1 MYIDGQMGQARWAG
15 LRTARKS
22 TARHGSDRASGW
34 PGTTVGPCLG
44 RHLGTGTARKL
55 NRPDMARRIQPT
67 KSPFSLSYINS
78 TLPTLTLTPHL
89 HSSPPLLGAAAAWE
103 PGTPVTS
110 TARGNRP
117 CLHHARGQAW
127 RPLPAQQGAAPAST
141 ARGSRPCPHRR
152 RDRGW
157 CPPLP
162 HRRREKSTS
171 RRRGRRD
178 DGCAAVEQ
186 EAAADSASSPP
197 TWGAGMRRGIAAA
210 SNPSIGQPIV
220 PGTTLSTV
228 GLSCH
233 RAGPTLKNGCSA
245 RPGPAV
251 RHDDPVQPG
260 TKQPSGLVVS
270 GPVGPGQIGL
280 VPGGPFGHL

>member
-1 MYIDGQMGQARWAG
+1 
-15 LRTARKS
+15 
-22 TARHGSDRASGW
+22 
-34 PGTTVGPCLG
+34 
-44 RHLGTGTARKL
+44 
-55 NRPDMARRIQPT
+55 MARRIQPT

-89 HSSPPLLGAAAAWE
+89 HSSPSLPGVAAAAAWE
-103 PGTPVTS
+103 PDAPVTS
-110 TARGNRP
+110 TARGSRP
-117 CLHHARGQAW
+117 CLHHARDQAW
-127 RPLPAQQGAAPAST
+127 RPLPAQQGVAPAST
-141 ARGSRPCPHRR
+141 ARGSRPCPHRP

-178 DGCAAVEQ
+178 DSCAAVEQ
-186 EAAADSASSPP
+186 EAAADSASLPP
-197 TWGAGMRRGIAAA
+197 TCGAGMRRDIVAA
-210 SNPSIGQPIV
+210 SNPSICQPIV
-220 PGTTLSTV
+220 PGTALSTV

-245 RPGPAV
+245 GPGPAV
-251 RHDDPVQPG
+251 RHDNPVRPD
-260 TKQPSGLVVS
+260 TKQSSGLVVP

-280 VPGGPFGHL
+280 VPG